1 MKKLE
6 SLKSNKF
13 SKLDKFKM
21 SEIKGGSGGFADLKL
36 DPTGAGEKC
45 NTSGACMRWDA
56 DTPSG
61 VYYNLRVVDKPCN

>member
-45 NTSGACMRWDA
+45 NTSGACMRWDK
-56 DTPSG
+56 DTSSG
-61 VYYNLRVVDKPCN
+61 AYFNLRVVDKPCN